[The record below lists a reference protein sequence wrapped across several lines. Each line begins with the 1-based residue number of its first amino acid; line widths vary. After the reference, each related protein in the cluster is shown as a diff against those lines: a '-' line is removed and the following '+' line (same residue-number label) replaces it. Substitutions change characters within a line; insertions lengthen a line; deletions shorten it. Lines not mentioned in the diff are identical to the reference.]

1 MNAKLFMKINHAS
14 FAVKE
19 KKLMQTFSNAL
30 FVTTRSNFMMSS
42 NQSVNYIASF
52 AKIACTIISFRS
64 SLVNAFKISFVC
76 VERNFLT
83 SSLHNVSMSNN
94 KNVFKDYVYL
104 AL

>member
-14 FAVKE
+14 FAAKE

-42 NQSVNYIASF
+42 NQGVNYIANF
-52 AKIACTIISFRS
+52 AKIACTTKSFHS
-64 SLVNAFKISFVC
+64 SLDNAFKISFVC

-94 KNVFKDYVYL
+94 KNVSKDYVYL